1 MCSFKHLVD
10 SLLVR
15 HGPVKYVT
23 NALLRY
29 AMKCHAILLVRLGMV
44 TGSVVVLAFGRKVAC
59 VKGRRVE
66 VLTERLNHP
75 HYRPQP
81 PSCPALS
88 LSLSLLCIAS
98 CWIGLVRLHSLACYS
113 LPVATFL
120 HMHRHSIKIGSPDLF
135 YACGGAFA

>member
-1 MCSFKHLVD
+1 MD

-59 VKGRRVE
+59 VKGGRVE

-88 LSLSLLCIAS
+88 LSLSPVHRVMLDWIGPAAFACVLLIAS
-98 CWIGLVRLHSLACYS
+98 SHIPAHA
-113 LPVATFL
+113 PT
-120 HMHRHSIKIGSPDLF
+120 
-135 YACGGAFA
+135 